1 MVCVVIRLEFNGFSS
16 VNILAHLIG
25 LVKREK
31 NRFKME
37 DEHILLKKSKKKLS
51 TDLSTKMYIYLL
63 LHVLGIK
70 IRKMKLP
77 RPLPPKSNNFNV
89 LRTQVVLKT

>member
-1 MVCVVIRLEFNGFSS
+1 MLENKTFRPYGTFMVCVVIRLKFNGFSS

-37 DEHILLKKSKKKLS
+37 DEHILLKKSKKNCLQ
-51 TDLSTKMYIYLL
+51 I
-63 LHVLGIK
+63 
-70 IRKMKLP
+70 
-77 RPLPPKSNNFNV
+77 
-89 LRTQVVLKT
+89 